1 MRINITN
8 SIQTG
13 ENGAQPQ
20 IQTVIQKGRGNSV
33 GLMGGEQGNVG
44 GITAKKCGSPAES
57 PAGNGAPPAENA
69 KAPEAAKGADAAQ
82 GAKGNDMQD
91 LKALLGKAL
100 QMIKQLDENQ
110 CNPDAAKYL
119 SASSAPMQ
127 PLPAAVTAWR

>member
-82 GAKGNDMQD
+82 GAKGNDIQD

-100 QMIKQLDENQ
+100 QMIKQLVSQLQQQQGGAKGGAQDPAGQ
-110 CNPDAAKYL
+110 AAPK
-119 SASSAPMQ
+119 
-127 PLPAAVTAWR
+127 